1 MRKFI
6 LITVALSLFAGA
18 PASAEVPMRS
28 FKNCTA
34 LKKVYPSGV
43 ANTKKAAKLTGAKFA
58 PSIYKVNKKMDR
70 DGDNAACE
78 S

>member
-6 LITVALSLFAGA
+6 FFSVALSLFAAA
-18 PASAEVPMRS
+18 PASAEMPMRS
-28 FKNCTA
+28 FKNCTQ

-43 ANTKKAAKLTGAKFA
+43 ANTKKAAKETGAKFA
-58 PSIYKVNKKMDR
+58 PAIYKANKKMDR
-70 DGDNAACE
+70 DGDNVACE